1 MFKAPRPFWT
11 WREPTTDPEKIR
23 LGFRRLY
30 WTFGLRMFA
39 GVLVFVAVSL
49 IPWPS
54 KWWSVPFVLLGAW
67 LVLVNLY
74 ALENLSR
81 VHNRYKHG
89 PEDETPI
96 ALQERG
102 ERVLHYTGF
111 VLLFT
116 TMIAIRLLGRV
127 VENIVQETRWVMLS
141 GAFGLLMAAL
151 VLWWARQRFP
161 LYFRNNEK
169 RAASILGLSFG
180 TVGLF
185 VLVPALVDRQSAADR
200 IERRRYALEDS
211 GSNIKTGSK
220 YLHLYYPGQAEHT
233 FRIQVRARD
242 LEDAMGR
249 DSVDV
254 LIGLGDLGFTHVLEV
269 VK

>member
-11 WREPTTDPEKIR
+11 WREPTTDPEKIS

-30 WTFGLRMFA
+30 CTFGLRAFA
-39 GVLVFVAVSL
+39 GVLVFVAIYF

-54 KWWSVPFVLLGAW
+54 KWWSVPFVLLGAY

-74 ALENLSR
+74 ALEHLSR
-81 VHNRYKHG
+81 VHNRYTHG

-96 ALQERG
+96 AIQERG

-111 VLLFT
+111 VLLFA
-116 TMIAIRLLGRV
+116 TMLAISFLGRL
-127 VENIVQETRWVMLS
+127 VENIIDEIRWVMLS
-141 GAFGLLMAAL
+141 AAIGVLTAAL

-169 RAASILGLSFG
+169 RAASILGLFFG
-180 TVGLF
+180 TVGLC
-185 VLVPALVDRQSAADR
+185 VLVPAWIDRQSAADR
-200 IERRRYALEDS
+200 TELRRYALEDT

-220 YLHLYYPGQAEHT
+220 YLHLYYSGQVEHT
-233 FRIQVRARD
+233 FRIQVRAKE
-242 LEDAMGR
+242 LEAAQGR
-249 DSVDV
+249 DSVDL
-254 LIGLGDLGFTHVLEV
+254 LIGTGDLGFTHVLEV